1 MKKMIFLTVL
11 VLGTTLVLA
20 HPHFE
25 KKVTAL
31 LPSDVEISVAYETLP
46 ANETHT
52 DQAEIGS
59 IIIPRRAALLLA
71 GDINAGSVAL
81 TAGDYTIGVVKNSAN
96 NWGMVLLSGR
106 LSQGDTPDLSNPIKL
121 DSHYSTT
128 KEGSAHL
135 RIDIVP
141 GHGDFEGKPVLSI
154 AFGSMVL
161 EAVLS

>member
-1 MKKMIFLTVL
+1 MKRMTFLTVL
-11 VLGTTLVLA
+11 VLGTTLVMA

-31 LPSDVEISVAYETLP
+31 LPSDVEASVAYETLP

-52 DQAEIGS
+52 NQAKIGS
-59 IIIPRRAALLLA
+59 IIIPRRAAFILS
-71 GDINAGSVAL
+71 GDINAGSVSL
-81 TAGDYTIGVVKNSAN
+81 TAGDYTIGVIKNSAD

-106 LSQGDTPDLSNPIKL
+106 LSRGDTPDLSNPIKL

-154 AFGSMVL
+154 AFGSMIL
-161 EAVLS
+161 EAALS

>member
-1 MKKMIFLTVL
+1 MKRMTFLTVL
-11 VLGTTLVLA
+11 VLGTTLVMA

-31 LPSDVEISVAYETLP
+31 LPSDVEASVAYETLP
-46 ANETHT
+46 SNETYT

-59 IIIPRRAALLLA
+59 IIIPRRAAFILA
-71 GDINAGSVAL
+71 GDITAGSVSL
-81 TAGDYTIGVVKNSAN
+81 TAGDYTIGVIKNSAD

-106 LSQGDTPDLSNPIKL
+106 LSYGDTPDLSNPIKL

-154 AFGSMVL
+154 AFGSMIL
-161 EAVLS
+161 EAALS